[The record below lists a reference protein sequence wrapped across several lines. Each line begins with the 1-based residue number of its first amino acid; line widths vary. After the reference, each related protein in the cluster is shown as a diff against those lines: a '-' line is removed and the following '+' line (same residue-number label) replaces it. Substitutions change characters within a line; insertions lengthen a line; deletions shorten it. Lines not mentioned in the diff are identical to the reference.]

1 MNHLP
6 KFAVNSLIVNL
17 FLLFSCFLLRGQ
29 NPAQSPRNL
38 VVNSSFEDRALTS
51 RLYQTVDLRDT
62 VAEFWS
68 WSSPTPRQA
77 KIYSTDK
84 GGFIYDD
91 TNLDRPFKAV
101 TGKNV
106 GMVEPFGWLELFGK
120 KKVTLRSYLLGE
132 LKTPLEV
139 GVKYYAGFF
148 LHFHCLGTA
157 NIGIGFTSEK
167 TFNDSTQIIDIQPV
181 AHSKLPLNYDKT
193 QIWELVVDSFVAENS
208 YPYLILGNFFS
219 NKKTATGGS
228 IHFGHYIAFVD
239 DIFVIKAS
247 DNKMPPPKPKI
258 VPPKPAPPLPK
269 VLNHVQ
275 FKHNSTDFEP
285 SSFAQ
290 LDSAVLTLQRFPKLT
305 ILIKGH
311 TSSEGDAANNQNLS
325 ERRAEAV
332 KNYLVAKSIA
342 AERLQTKGF
351 GASQL
356 LNSEKTEADRR
367 VNRRIEFEIL
377 TE

>member
-1 MNHLP
+1 MCCLT
-6 KFAVNSLIVNL
+6 KFNANLLIISST
-17 FLLFSCFLLRGQ
+17 LLFSCFLLRGQ

-38 VVNSSFEDRALTS
+38 VVNPSFEDRALTK
-51 RLYQTVDLRDT
+51 RLYQTVDLADT

-84 GGFIYDD
+84 DDFIYDN

-106 GMVEPFGWLELFGK
+106 GMLEPFGWLELFGK
-120 KKVTLRSYLLGE
+120 KKVTNRSYLLGE

-167 TFNDSTQIIDIQPV
+167 IFEDSVQVLDIQPV
-181 AHSKLPLNYDKT
+181 AHSKLPFNYDKT
-193 QIWELVVDSFVAENS
+193 RIWELVVDSFVADKAH
-208 YPYLILGNFFS
+208 PYLILGNFFP
-219 NKKTATGGS
+219 NKQTATGGS

-239 DIFVIKAS
+239 NIFVIKANDS
-247 DNKMPPPKPKI
+247 KMPPLKPKI
-258 VPPKPAPPLPK
+258 IPPQPAPPLPK
-269 VLNHVQ
+269 VLNRVQ
-275 FKHNSTDFEP
+275 FKHNSTEFEP
-285 SSFAQ
+285 ASFAQ
-290 LDSAVLTLQRFPKLT
+290 LDSAAVTLQRFPKLT
-305 ILIKGH
+305 IRIKGH

-332 KNYLVAKSIA
+332 K
-342 AERLQTKGF
+342 
-351 GASQL
+351 
-356 LNSEKTEADRR
+356 DC
-367 VNRRIEFEIL
+367 
-377 TE
+377 